1 MSDFY
6 KTIDRKR
13 WAVLRRKVFER
24 DGYRCVD
31 CHHSGRLECDHIV
44 PRAKGGEKYLLSN
57 LATRCRNCHIA
68 KTQKENQKEPSTWQK
83 FVIGMLLR
91 P

>member
-1 MSDFY
+1 MSNFH

-24 DGYRCVD
+24 DGHRCVL
-31 CHHSGRLECDHIV
+31 CHHSGRLECDHRKPVIN
-44 PRAKGGEKYLLSN
+44 GGEKYALNN
-57 LATRCRNCHIA
+57 LQTLCRNCHLV
-68 KTQKENQKEPSTWQK
+68 KTQQENQKEPSTWQK
-83 FVIGMLLR
+83 FVVGMLIR